1 MQIFRPTFTHSPCV
15 VILFGHAPLL
25 QLGPGCAARL
35 LHCSDAY
42 VCTKEE
48 KKKEWAKFR
57 QRLTILF
64 DESHEFRK
72 TDTKTLLHN
81 NNTPRLLTSTK
92 LENTPHSLTIFSC
105 FLVNKKY
112 QKLHPMSS
120 LQSATFVTKLTRL
133 GDGGKFKWN
142 VMKKTDIFH
151 EGSRASWRVVIIKAS
166 LLDD

>member
-81 NNTPRLLTSTK
+81 NNTPRLWKRVKWISGERIKLLKDKCYAPAAVESWNASFTSFIN
-92 LENTPHSLTIFSC
+92 EFYSIFYS
-105 FLVNKKY
+105 Y
-112 QKLHPMSS
+112 
-120 LQSATFVTKLTRL
+120 
-133 GDGGKFKWN
+133 
-142 VMKKTDIFH
+142 
-151 EGSRASWRVVIIKAS
+151 S
-166 LLDD
+166 LLLFWLWTIHWLLYFKPF